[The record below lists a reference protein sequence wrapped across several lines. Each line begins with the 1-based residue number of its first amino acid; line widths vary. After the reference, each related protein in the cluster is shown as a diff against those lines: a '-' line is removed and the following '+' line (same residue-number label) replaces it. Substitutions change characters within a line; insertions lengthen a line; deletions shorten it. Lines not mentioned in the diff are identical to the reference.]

1 MKIQNLL
8 FFGLLFFSP
17 VQAGEHEEGEDRL
30 DLPPKVLKEF
40 GIELAEASSGKIALT
55 KHLTGEVALAPDL
68 VFHVV
73 PLVSGIVREVFKEI
87 GNRVKKGELLLVLS
101 SRELAEAKA
110 ELLINKSRLDLA
122 RANFARIEKLYR
134 QGITPQRDFLKA
146 KQEKIT
152 AAVELDAARH
162 RLLALG
168 ISPEEIE
175 ALLHHRRE
183 TDLARYELRAP
194 ASGEVIEKHASKG
207 EFLRADRS
215 AFVLAD
221 LKRVWVW
228 LTVYQKDLDSIRP
241 GQRVQI
247 SLGEGWTSVW
257 GTIDYLSPVLEEAT
271 RTARARVILENREG
285 RLRPGM
291 FVSAE
296 AILSEVPVR
305 VVVPRSALV
314 ELEDQTVLF
323 VRKEDHFEPR
333 PVILGHQ
340 NSWQVEIR
348 QGIEPGERYVAKG
361 AFLFKAE
368 LAKGAFTGGHHH

>member
-1 MKIQNLL
+1 MKILKRL
-8 FFGLLFFSP
+8 FFGLLFLP
-17 VQAGEHEEGEDRL
+17 LAWGEEHGEEHRL
-30 DLPPKVLKEF
+30 HLAPEVLKEF
-40 GIELAEASSGKIALT
+40 GIELAEASSGQIALT
-55 KHLTGEVALAPDL
+55 RHLTGEVALAPDL

-87 GNRVKKGELLLVLS
+87 GDRVARGERLLVLK

-110 ELLINKSRLDLA
+110 SLLTAKSRFDLA
-122 RANFARIEKLYR
+122 RANFARIEKLYH

-146 KQEKIT
+146 KQEKIA

-168 ISPEEIE
+168 VSPREIE
-175 ALLHHRRE
+175 ALLRHTEER
-183 TDLARYELRAP
+183 DLARYELRAP
-194 ASGEVIEKHASKG
+194 ASGVVIEKHASRG
-207 EFLRADRS
+207 EFLRTDRS

-221 LKRVWVW
+221 LHKVWVW
-228 LTVYQKDLDSIRP
+228 LTVYQKDLASIRP
-241 GQRVQI
+241 GQRVRI
-247 SLGEGWTSVW
+247 SLGDGRPPVW
-257 GTIDYLSPVLEEAT
+257 GTIDYVSPVLEEAT
-271 RTARARVILENREG
+271 RTARARVVLENREG

-333 PVILGHQ
+333 PVVLGHQ
-340 NSWQVEIR
+340 NPWQVEIR
-348 QGIEPGERYVAKG
+348 RGLEPGELYVAKG
-361 AFLFKAE
+361 AFVLKSE
-368 LAKGAFTGGHHH
+368 LAKGAFAEGHHH